1 MKEYRFLFA
10 LLCCL
15 LGPVAVLCA
24 QDAAPAVLFLSS
36 IPINAQVLDN
46 GQPLTQETPMLLRDL
61 PAGRHVFEVRKEEYP
76 TRTVQV
82 VLKPGEVRILNVD
95 LGAGTFQPAFLN
107 EQDLILAGKEEPSA
121 GRIFQLPEGG
131 YRIHRVQGRLQVEP
145 VYPHQGLITGLG
157 VALPLALAFSGVL
170 TMNDL
175 LNPPRGTIPLSAPTL
190 SAYGITIGL
199 AGLDLVLLLQR
210 RRYIR
215 KFSYYNRSIWESEH
229 MARESYERGE
239 QMLALDRREEA
250 LRFYGEVVYGY
261 KDSPYL
267 PQALF
272 KTAKIHSLTGED
284 TLAILELQLIVS
296 RYPLPELYDKAR
308 KTLADLYLR
317 QGAFKE
323 SLEQL
328 EAMLFAD
335 PSYDREEIDL
345 YRCQVLEQWT
355 RKDPARRPELLEA
368 YRRQVERYPQSA
380 NAPAYLKKLSELESG
395 AAGEGH

>member
-1 MKEYRFLFA
+1 MKKHRLFLT
-10 LLCCL
+10 LLSCL
-15 LGPVAVLCA
+15 LGSAMALRA
-24 QDAAPAVLFLSS
+24 QDATPPVVFLSS
-36 IPINAQVLDN
+36 SPINAKVLDN
-46 GQPLTQETPMLLRDL
+46 GQPLSQETPMLLRDL
-61 PAGRHVFEVRKEEYP
+61 APGKHVFEVRKEEYP

-82 VLKPGEVRILNVD
+82 VLAPGEVKIVNVD

-107 EQDLILAGKEEPSA
+107 ERELVLAGEQEPSA
-121 GRIFQLPEGG
+121 GRIFQLPEGS
-131 YRIHRVQGRLQVEP
+131 YRFRRSKGTLRVDP

-170 TMNDL
+170 TLNDL
-175 LNPPRGTIPLSAPTL
+175 LNPPRGAIPLSAPTL
-190 SAYGITIGL
+190 SAYGLTVGL

-210 RRYIR
+210 RKFVK
-215 KFSYYNRSIWESEH
+215 KFSYYNRSLVESEH

-239 QMLALDRREEA
+239 QLLALDRKEEA

-267 PQALF
+267 PLALF
-272 KTAKIHSLTGED
+272 KTAKIHFLTGED
-284 TLAILELQLIVS
+284 TLPILELQLIVS
-296 RYPLPELYDKAR
+296 RYPMPDLYDKVR

-328 EAMLFAD
+328 DAMLFAD
-335 PSYDREEIDL
+335 PAYQREEIDL

-355 RKDPARRPELLEA
+355 QKEPARRPELIEA
-368 YRRQVERYPQSA
+368 YRRLVDRYPQSA
-380 NAPAYLKKLSELESG
+380 NAPAYLKKLNELESG
-395 AAGEGH
+395 AAGEGP